1 MKYAL
6 YGAAILLVSGS
17 LSAQTRINPTDPQP
31 TCNMCPGTFIP
42 VDELNAYTKKAL
54 EEKHIDQQVRDIDI
68 GKARVG
74 IGMVYRGKLDAPL
87 PNSVAEHD
95 QISEVYHIISGSGTL
110 VLGPQITNRER
121 RPATQRTVVQFNGPG
136 NNGSEILNGIS
147 RELKPGDVVVIPAGT
162 GHWFTKID
170 DHINYLMVR
179 VDPDKVTPLKDEA
192 QSQEYLSKP
201 AAR

>member
-1 MKYAL
+1 MKCAL
-6 YGAAILLVSGS
+6 YCTVILLVSGS
-17 LSAQTRINPTDPQP
+17 LAAQPKVNPTDPQP

-42 VDELNAYTKKAL
+42 VDELNAYTKKAVK
-54 EEKHIDQQVRDIDI
+54 EKHIDQQVRDIDL

-74 IGMVYRGKLDAPL
+74 IGVVYRGKLDAPN
-87 PNSVAEHD
+87 PDSVAEHD

-110 VLGPQITNRER
+110 VLGPDITNRQR

-147 RELKPGDVVVIPAGT
+147 RDLKPGDVVVIPAGT

-170 DHINYLMVR
+170 DHINYLMIR
-179 VDPDKVTPLKDEA
+179 FDPDKITPLKGEA
-192 QSQEYLSKP
+192 HSLEYLSKP
-201 AAR
+201 ATP